1 MLIFHQQLFNQQSQ
15 LIQDKSIFTI
25 SVLVILID
33 MVKMQL
39 LPKLYQK
46 EVLDKIND
54 DFDSKKYEETIK
66 KNFANKITNDLILK
80 ISQIQ

>member
-25 SVLVILID
+25 SVLVILMD

-46 EVLDKIND
+46 K
-54 DFDSKKYEETIK
+54 FWIK
-66 KNFANKITNDLILK
+66 LMMIL
-80 ISQIQ
+80 